1 MGGCL
6 KAIGYIVFFP
16 FVVIYL
22 IYKAIKKPKT
32 TNIYVKDTYRNR
44 QPVNVVIPENFHLD
58 PSINYEKQSKIVSI
72 FTKKWSGI
80 CRQEFVVLDF
90 ETTGLDKAYD
100 RIVEIAAI
108 RYMSGREVDKFV
120 TLVNPQRPMPAEAQ
134 AVHRISN
141 RMVANAP
148 TESIAVPQLIDF
160 IGDSLLVGHN
170 VNFDVG
176 FLEVAAQRCGQNV
189 KYNYIDTISVS
200 KKLFSGLPNYKLGT
214 IAQSMNFDTSKL
226 HRAEADVRVCAE
238 IITVALDSLEAM

>member
-6 KAIGYIVFFP
+6 KVVGYIVFFP

-22 IYKAIKKPKT
+22 IYKAITKPKL
-32 TNIYVKDTYRNR
+32 TNNHTKIHYQYHTPIAGPTHRNTY
-44 QPVNVVIPENFHLD
+44 LD
-58 PSINYEKQSKIVSI
+58 PSINYDKQSKIVSI
-72 FTKKWSGI
+72 FTKKWSGV
-80 CRQEFVVLDF
+80 CREEYVALDF
-90 ETTGLDKAYD
+90 ETTGLDKAFD

-108 RYMSGREVDKFV
+108 RYMNGREVDKFV
-120 TLVNPQRPMPAEAQ
+120 TLVNPQIPIPTDAQ
-134 AVHRISN
+134 AVHHISN
-141 RMVANAP
+141 RMVASAP
-148 TESIAVPQLIDF
+148 TEDVAIPQLIDF
-160 IGDSLLVGHN
+160 ISDSLLVGHN

-189 KYNYIDTISVS
+189 KYNYVDTISVS

>member
-6 KAIGYIVFFP
+6 KVIGYIIFFP
-16 FVVIYL
+16 FVVIYM
-22 IYKAIKKPKT
+22 IYKAIKKSKP
-32 TNIYVKDTYRNR
+32 TNSCAKIDYQHRAPIAGAMHGNTHFDLN
-44 QPVNVVIPENFHLD
+44 
-58 PSINYEKQSKIVSI
+58 INYEKQSKIVSI
-72 FTKKWSGI
+72 FTKKWSGV

-90 ETTGLDKAYD
+90 ETTGLDKAFD

-108 RYMSGREVDKFV
+108 RYMNGREVDKFV
-120 TLVNPQRPMPAEAQ
+120 TLVNPQTPIPAEAQ
-134 AVHRISN
+134 AVHHISN

-148 TESIAVPQLIDF
+148 TEEVAIPQLIDF

-176 FLEVAAQRCGQNV
+176 FLEIAAQRCGQIV

-238 IITVALDSLEAM
+238 IMTVALDSLEAL